1 MTSNDLSPNMLRILI
16 ALGDQQRHN
25 TTSLSEG
32 LEMKRSTAH
41 GALQRLV
48 VFGYVRD
55 TLDIDHP
62 SHRRDYQITKEGQHF
77 LRKNAITE
85 KSEKPPTSHQSIV
98 QWLRT
103 MASEMNRMADDLAIY
118 ES

>member
-1 MTSNDLSPNMLRILI
+1 MLNILT

-25 TTSLSEG
+25 TTDLSES
-32 LEMKRSTAH
+32 LEMKRSTAY

-62 SHRRDYQITKEGQHF
+62 SHRRDYQITKEGQQF
-77 LRKNAITE
+77 LRKHVVHKKTDQPAYTKRE
-85 KSEKPPTSHQSIV
+85 SIV
-98 QWLRT
+98 EWLRT
-103 MASEMNRMADDLAIY
+103 MAQEMNRMADDLAIY

>member
-1 MTSNDLSPNMLRILI
+1 MKASDLSPNMLQILT

-25 TTSLSEG
+25 TSDLSDSLT
-32 LEMKRSTAH
+32 MKRSTAH

-62 SHRRDYQITKEGQHF
+62 SHRRDYQITKEGQQF
-77 LRKNAITE
+77 LRKNMILT
-85 KSEKPPTSHQSIV
+85 KSDPKFTQRESLV

-103 MASEMNRMADDLAIY
+103 MAGEMNRMADDLAVY